1 MEIEKKY
8 LTTKIPFDINK
19 FSKTEIEQCYIS
31 TDPVI
36 RIRKSD
42 ENYFLTFKGTGEIS
56 REEFE
61 TKITENQY
69 KNLLKKSETKIISK
83 TRYFIPIENGLT
95 AETDIYYGE
104 LKGLITTEVEF
115 KTQTDCDLFVAP
127 SWFGKDISSDNRY
140 KNSSLSHFGLPE

>member
-8 LTTKIPFDINK
+8 LTTNIPFDLDK
-19 FSKTEIEQCYIS
+19 FSKTEIQQCYIS

-42 ENYFLTFKGTGEIS
+42 ENYFLTFKSSGEIS

-61 TKITENQY
+61 TLITKNQY
-69 KNLLKKSETKIISK
+69 ENLLKKAETKIISK
-83 TRYFIPIENGLT
+83 TRYFIPLDNGLT

-115 KTQTDCDLFVAP
+115 KTQTDCNSFIAP
-127 SWFGKDISSDNRY
+127 KWFGKDISSDNRY
-140 KNSSLSHFGLPE
+140 KNSSLSRFGLPK

>member
-8 LTTKIPFDINK
+8 LTTNIPFDLDK
-19 FSKTEIEQCYIS
+19 FSKTEIQQSYIS

-42 ENYFLTFKGTGEIS
+42 ENYFLTFKGSGEIS

-61 TKITENQY
+61 TLITKNQY
-69 KNLLKKSETKIISK
+69 ENLLKKAETKVISK
-83 TRYFIPIENGLT
+83 TRYFIPLNDGLT

-115 KTQTDCDLFVAP
+115 IK
-127 SWFGKDISSDNRY
+127 
-140 KNSSLSHFGLPE
+140 E

>member
-61 TKITENQY
+61 TKITETQY
-69 KNLLKKSETKIISK
+69 KNLLKHH
-83 TRYFIPIENGLT
+83 
-95 AETDIYYGE
+95 DIYLYH
-104 LKGLITTEVEF
+104 KYRITLVF
-115 KTQTDCDLFVAP
+115 L
-127 SWFGKDISSDNRY
+127 N
-140 KNSSLSHFGLPE
+140 

>member
-8 LTTKIPFDINK
+8 LTKSIPFDLNK
-19 FSKTEIEQCYIS
+19 FRKTEIEQCYIS

-42 ENYFLTFKGTGEIS
+42 DKYYLTFKGAGEIS

-61 TKITENQY
+61 TFITKNQY
-69 KNLLKKSETKIISK
+69 ENLLKKAETKIISK
-83 TRYFIPIENGLT
+83 TRYFIPLDNGLT

-115 KTQTDCDLFVAP
+115 KTQADCSSFIAP
-127 SWFGKDISSDNRY
+127 EWFGKDISSDNRY
-140 KNSSLSHFGLPE
+140 KNSSLSRFGIPE

>member
-8 LTTKIPFDINK
+8 LTTNIPFDLDK
-19 FSKTEIEQCYIS
+19 FSKTEIQQSYIS

-42 ENYFLTFKGTGEIS
+42 ENYFLTFKGSGEIS

-61 TKITENQY
+61 TLITKNQY
-69 KNLLKKSETKIISK
+69 ENLLKTAETKVISK
-83 TRYFIPIENGLT
+83 TRYFIPLNDGLT

-115 KTQTDCDLFVAP
+115 KTQTECDSFVAP

-140 KNSSLSHFGLPE
+140 KNSSLSRFGLPK

>member
-8 LTTKIPFDINK
+8 LTTNIPFDLDK
-19 FSKTEIEQCYIS
+19 FSKTEIQQCYIS

-42 ENYFLTFKGTGEIS
+42 ENYFLTFKSSGEIS

-61 TKITENQY
+61 TLITKNQY
-69 KNLLKKSETKIISK
+69 ENLLKKAETKIISK
-83 TRYFIPIENGLT
+83 TRYFIPLDNGLT

-115 KTQTDCDLFVAP
+115 KTQTDCNSFIPPEWL
-127 SWFGKDISSDNRY
+127 GKDISSDNR
-140 KNSSLSHFGLPE
+140 